1 MLIQCAKLL
10 MRCPLHP
17 PTPKKIMWF
26 ESKQS
31 PLGQPCANGS
41 WASPAPE
48 LVRMCGEGASEGPGS
63 RSGFSAPQSLGQ
75 SDDQRGPGHF
85 LVPGKVALR

>member
-48 LVRMCGEGASEGPGS
+48 LVRMCGGGPL
-63 RSGFSAPQSLGQ
+63 RAPEASLG
-75 SDDQRGPGHF
+75 SVHPS
-85 LVPGKVALR
+85 P